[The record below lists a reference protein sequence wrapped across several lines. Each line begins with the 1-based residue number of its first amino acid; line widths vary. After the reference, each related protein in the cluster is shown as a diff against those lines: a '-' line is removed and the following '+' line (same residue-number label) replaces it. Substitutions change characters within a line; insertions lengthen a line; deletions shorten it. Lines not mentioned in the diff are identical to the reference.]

1 MQDRILMLK
10 LYLCNINTVMRKI
23 LTLICAVSA
32 TLALLASPMK
42 DDEKSIPVPITK
54 EGTKKGGVLRA
65 PEVVP
70 IKVFLMKDLHLLSC
84 QFNRNLGDVNIELMN
99 TMTGEYVS
107 DIIDSCTG
115 MSIFPFSCNEG
126 FYTLTFTLQD
136 GTMYIGEFEI

>member
-65 PEVVP
+65 PVV
-70 IKVFLMKDLHLLSC
+70 
-84 QFNRNLGDVNIELMN
+84 
-99 TMTGEYVS
+99 
-107 DIIDSCTG
+107 
-115 MSIFPFSCNEG
+115 
-126 FYTLTFTLQD
+126 
-136 GTMYIGEFEI
+136 